1 MGVDATFYNNNL
13 KVGNEYLGV
22 NNLSIALGLTLVH
35 YNAKH
40 LRSYKINTNQFTSFV
55 SGMSIAYILLHL
67 LPEVI
72 NFQNEVA
79 NMFQLTLTNSMYLIL
94 ATILLGSGI
103 FFILERGL
111 QKAQLNRN
119 LKETYGHKSTFWIHI
134 GAYFMYNLIIGI
146 LLADQRFE
154 TNILALVYL
163 IAIGIHLLTN
173 NWVIRQD
180 FKAQYDLYGRKI
192 ICGAVLLGWLL
203 GTVFPIH
210 LAVTGLLEA
219 FVAGTII
226 LNAVEDELPYSKGK
240 GFTPFLTG
248 GLLYSLLLLVI
259 I

>member
-1 MGVDATFYNNNL
+1 M
-13 KVGNEYLGV
+13 GV

-67 LPEVI
+67 IPEVI
-72 NFQNEVA
+72 NFQNEIA
-79 NMFQLTLTNSMYLIL
+79 NLFQLTLDNSMYLIL
-94 ATILLGSGI
+94 VTILLGSGI
-103 FFILERGL
+103 FFVLERGL
-111 QKAQLNRN
+111 QKTKLNQR
-119 LKETYGHKSTFWIHI
+119 LKEDYGHKSTFWIHI
-134 GAYFMYNLIIGI
+134 GSYFIYNLIIGV
-146 LLADQRFE
+146 LLSVQRFE
-154 TNILALVYL
+154 TNILALFYL

-173 NWVIRQD
+173 NWTIRQD
-180 FKAQYDLYGRKI
+180 FKNQYDLYGRKI

-210 LAVTGLLEA
+210 LAIIGLLEA
-219 FVAGTII
+219 FVAGSII

-240 GFTPFLTG
+240 GFRPFLTG
-248 GLLYSLLLLVI
+248 AVLYSLLLLVI